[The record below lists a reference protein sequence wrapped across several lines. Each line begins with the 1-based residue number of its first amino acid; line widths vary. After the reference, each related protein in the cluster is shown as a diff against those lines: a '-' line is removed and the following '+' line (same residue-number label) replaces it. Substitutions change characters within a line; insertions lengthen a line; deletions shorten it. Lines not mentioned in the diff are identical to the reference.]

1 VDIDDTPEEAAFR
14 AEARAWLDAHA
25 IPRGHPDD
33 FSSGLWTGAYDEA
46 TYIDRCQAW
55 QRTLYDGGWAGI
67 TWPKE
72 YGGRGGRPIHQVI
85 FGQEQAAY
93 GVSSGAFMIS
103 IGMAGPTILAH
114 GTDGQK
120 ERFLPPMLR
129 GDEMWC
135 QLFSEPGAGS
145 DLASLSTRAERDGD
159 EWVVTGQKVWTSSP
173 DRARWGMLLARTDV
187 EVPKHRGIGYFL
199 LDMGAPGIEV
209 RPLRQMTGEAH
220 FSEVFLDGVRVPDAH
235 LLGQPGEGWR
245 IAQTTLTSE
254 RSSIAG
260 GTGVTPAALI
270 DLARRSGTA
279 GPVLRQALVDVHI
292 RFELLRF
299 LRYRSQTALSQ
310 GRAPG
315 PESSVMKL
323 AFARYMQAL
332 TGTAL
337 SVQGARGMLAGG
349 DVADDGMWQRRFLHA
364 PSLRIA
370 GGSDQVQANIVGE
383 RALGLPAEPRTDKD
397 VPFRDLARALR

>member
-1 VDIDDTPEEAAFR
+1 MDIDDTPEEAAFR
-14 AEARAWLDAHA
+14 AEARGWLEARA
-25 IPRGHPDD
+25 IPRGHRDD
-33 FSSGLWTGAYDEA
+33 FSLGLWTGAYDEA
-46 TYIDRCQAW
+46 TYIDRCRAW

-67 TWPKE
+67 TWPTE
-72 YGGRGGRPIHQVI
+72 YGGRGLQPIHQVI
-85 FGQEQAAY
+85 FGQEQAQF
-93 GVSSGAFMIS
+93 GVSNGAFMIS

-114 GTDGQK
+114 GTDEQRA
-120 ERFLPPMLR
+120 RFLPPMLR
-129 GDEMWC
+129 GDELWC

-145 DLASLSTRAERDGD
+145 DLANLGTRAVRDGD
-159 EWVVTGQKVWTSSP
+159 EWVVDGQKVWTSSP
-173 DRARWGMLLARTDV
+173 DRARWGMLLARTDAD
-187 EVPKHRGIGYFL
+187 VPKHRGIGYFL
-199 LDMGAPGIEV
+199 LDMGAPGIDV

-220 FSEVFLDGVRVPDAH
+220 FSEVFLDGVRVPAGN
-235 LLGQPGEGWR
+235 LLGGPGDGWR

-260 GTGVTPAALI
+260 GMGVTPASLI
-270 DLARRSGTA
+270 AFAQRFGT
-279 GPVLRQALVDVHI
+279 GDTVLRQALMDVHI

-332 TGTAL
+332 TTTAM
-337 SVQGARGMLAGG
+337 SVQGAWGLLGG
-349 DVADDGMWQRRFLHA
+349 ADVADDGMWLRRFLHA

-383 RALGLPAEPRTDKD
+383 RALGLPPEPRTDKD
-397 VPFRDLARALR
+397 VPFRELAGPLR

>member
-1 VDIDDTPEEAAFR
+1 
-14 AEARAWLDAHA
+14 
-25 IPRGHPDD
+25 
-33 FSSGLWTGAYDEA
+33 
-46 TYIDRCQAW
+46 
-55 QRTLYDGGWAGI
+55 
-67 TWPKE
+67 
-72 YGGRGGRPIHQVI
+72 
-85 FGQEQAAY
+85 
-93 GVSSGAFMIS
+93 
-103 IGMAGPTILAH
+103 
-114 GTDGQK
+114 
-120 ERFLPPMLR
+120 
-129 GDEMWC
+129 
-135 QLFSEPGAGS
+135 
-145 DLASLSTRAERDGD
+145 
-159 EWVVTGQKVWTSSP
+159 
-173 DRARWGMLLARTDV
+173 
-187 EVPKHRGIGYFL
+187 
-199 LDMGAPGIEV
+199 
-209 RPLRQMTGEAH
+209 
-220 FSEVFLDGVRVPDAH
+220 
-235 LLGQPGEGWR
+235 
-245 IAQTTLTSE
+245 
-254 RSSIAG
+254 
-260 GTGVTPAALI
+260 VTPAALI

-337 SVQGARGMLAGG
+337 SVQGAWGMLAGG